1 MKKNKEFYI
10 ARIEE
15 ETSASK
21 DQNFGKFVA
30 PYSGRNVSNKE
41 VYPYVEYGNNAQ
53 QYQGLDSSLVRN
65 KQTDKY
71 SPDRIPSYLR
81 REDDNSGISKHNIAD
96 LKGEKLSLDEMR
108 RRNSSY
114 LRGQGTDNP
123 TSPLVSDKENISKED
138 KWEALRREVRLQQDI
153 YEGRIDRD
161 SVEGYQK
168 PKPKQVASEYQ
179 QTPVYMQDV
188 KYQEPVKYEE
198 EYVDEYEDEF
208 DENDYE
214 ESKQY
219 IESEVK
225 PVYKKSELA
234 QTPSYVNNNPTMGIR
249 SENKDDFYANELYNN
264 QASFTHVNR
273 GYQPETPQSRGYQES
288 KTIRAKVEPMKPEK
302 KVSRRKRRYAFPPLD
317 LLNRNGGVNSNNSDV
332 NFQINTINS
341 TLEEFRIG
349 GSVQKYVKGPT
360 VTQFEIKLN
369 PGVKVNKIETIAR
382 NLQMNLASDSIRIEA
397 PIPGKA
403 SVGIEVPNPVRD
415 KVLFGD
421 LVARKEYIN
430 DGKPLN
436 IVLGQQIDGT
446 PKYLDI
452 TSMPHALVA
461 GATGSGK
468 TVCLYSILVSILY
481 KATPEE
487 VKLILIDPKSNE
499 LTFFADI
506 PHLACPIID
515 DPKIA
520 TASIKWAVD
529 EMQRRYALLK
539 AAKKRTIVDFNNYV
553 EETGEGAKMPYIV
566 IVIDEFAD
574 LMNTVSDSF
583 EDNVQRI
590 TQKARSAGIHMI
602 IATQRP
608 STDVLKGTIKA
619 NITTRIAFNV
629 NSQIDSLTILDH
641 VGADK
646 LLGKGD
652 MLYYNG
658 SNDIRVQGAY
668 IDETEIER
676 VADFLVSQNDVD
688 YMFTLDEL
696 QTTNDDGFAED
707 DSALFEKV
715 ARHIVTYRNA
725 SMNHLQRTFK
735 IGYNT
740 ADDIMQQLEEMGVV
754 SPVVPGRQRTVQVDI
769 EELERL
775 LYNRR

>member
-1 MKKNKEFYI
+1 MSKNKKFYI
-10 ARIEE
+10 ARIEDDQA
-15 ETSASK
+15 ASK
-21 DQNFGKFVA
+21 DQNFGKFIS
-30 PYSGRNVSNKE
+30 PYSGRNTTNKE
-41 VYPYVEYGNNAQ
+41 VYPYVEYGNRAQ
-53 QYQGLDSSLVRN
+53 QYQGLDGNRSNYVAPE
-65 KQTDKY
+65 DKY
-71 SPDRIPSYLR
+71 NPNRVPSYLR
-81 REDDNSGISKHNIAD
+81 REDDNTGISRHSIGD
-96 LKGEKLSLDEMR
+96 LKGEKLTVEEMR
-108 RRNSSY
+108 RRSMGFY
-114 LRGQGTDNP
+114 PREEDLK
-123 TSPLVSDKENISKED
+123 KEIIVEKKNENKTPYVTEEVDEEEYIYDEYDDFNDDIED
-138 KWEALRREVRLQQDI
+138 
-153 YEGRIDRD
+153 
-161 SVEGYQK
+161 
-168 PKPKQVASEYQ
+168 
-179 QTPVYMQDV
+179 
-188 KYQEPVKYEE
+188 EE
-198 EYVDEYEDEF
+198 EYVKPVKSERKSELTQRPSFVDNNPTIGIKSEATDDFYSNELNF
-208 DENDYE
+208 VHVSKE
-214 ESKQY
+214 EKVK
-219 IESEVK
+219 EEVK
-225 PVYKKSELA
+225 PTL
-234 QTPSYVNNNPTMGIR
+234 
-249 SENKDDFYANELYNN
+249 
-264 QASFTHVNR
+264 
-273 GYQPETPQSRGYQES
+273 
-288 KTIRAKVEPMKPEK
+288 RAKVEPVKQDK
-302 KVSRRKRRYAFPPLD
+302 KFSRKKKRYAFPPLD
-317 LLNRNGGVNSNNSDV
+317 ILNKNGGSGSNNSDV
-332 NFQINTINS
+332 NFQIATINS

-349 GSVQKYVKGPT
+349 GSVIKYVKGPT
-360 VTQFEIKLN
+360 VTQFEVKLQ
-369 PGVKVNKIETIAR
+369 PGVRVNKIETISK
-382 NLQMNLASDSIRIEA
+382 NLQMNLATESIRIEA

-403 SVGIEVPNPVRD
+403 SVGIEVPNPVKD

-421 LVARKEYIN
+421 LVSRKEYLN

-436 IVLGQQIDGT
+436 IVLGQQIDGA

-468 TVCLYSILVSILY
+468 TVCLYSIIVSILY

-499 LTFFADI
+499 LTFFTDI

-515 DPKIA
+515 DPKVA

-539 AAKKRTIVDFNNYV
+539 STRKRTIVDYNNYV
-553 EETGEGAKMPYIV
+553 EETGDGSKMPYIV

-583 EDNVQRI
+583 EDNVQRL

-608 STDVLKGTIKA
+608 STDVIKGTIKA

-658 SNDIRVQGAY
+658 SNDIRVQGSY
-668 IDETEIER
+668 ITESEIEK
-676 VADFLVSQNDVD
+676 VSEFLVNQNDVD

-696 QTTNDDGFAED
+696 KSSCDDEFDMDEAQ
-707 DSALFEKV
+707 LFEKV
-715 ARHIVTYRNA
+715 ARHVVTYRNA

-740 ADDIMQQLEEMGVV
+740 ADTLMSQLEEIGVV
-754 SPVVPGRQRTVQVDI
+754 SPVIPGRQRTVLVDT
-769 EELERL
+769 EELERI

>member
-1 MKKNKEFYI
+1 MSKNNKFYI
-10 ARIEE
+10 ARVEE
-15 ETSASK
+15 EITPEK
-21 DQNFGKFVA
+21 DKNFGKFIG
-30 PYSGRNVSNKE
+30 PYSGRNTSNKE
-41 VYPYVEYGNNAQ
+41 VYPYVEYGNKAK
-53 QYQGLDSSLVRN
+53 QYHGLDSNYNNYVAPE
-65 KQTDKY
+65 DKY
-71 SPDRIPSYLR
+71 SPSRIPSYLR
-81 REDDNSGISKHNIAD
+81 REDDRTGISRHNIGD
-96 LKGEKLSLDEMR
+96 LKGDKLSVEEMR
-108 RRNSSY
+108 RRSAEFY
-114 LRGQGTDNP
+114 KNP
-123 TSPLVSDKENISKED
+123 EPQRND
-138 KWEALRREVRLQQDI
+138 VRKNNEYDYRNQRQE
-153 YEGRIDRD
+153 YA
-161 SVEGYQK
+161 
-168 PKPKQVASEYQ
+168 PQV
-179 QTPVYMQDV
+179 
-188 KYQEPVKYEE
+188 EE
-198 EYVDEYEDEF
+198 EFDEYEDEYNEEF
-208 DENDYE
+208 EATEATFEKKPTRDVVSKSAVDYRPSMVNNSPTLGIKSE
-214 ESKQY
+214 KTRDFY
-219 IESEVK
+219 ESE
-225 PVYKKSELA
+225 LN
-234 QTPSYVNNNPTMGIR
+234 YVNAPKENP
-249 SENKDDFYANELYNN
+249 K
-264 QASFTHVNR
+264 
-273 GYQPETPQSRGYQES
+273 P
-288 KTIRAKVEPMKPEK
+288 TIRAKVEPVKPEK
-302 KVSRRKRRYAFPPLD
+302 KVSRRKKRYAFPPLD
-317 LLNRNGGVNSNNSDV
+317 ILNKNGGSNSNNSDV
-332 NFQINTINS
+332 NFQIATINS

-349 GSVQKYVKGPT
+349 GSVNRYVKGPT
-360 VTQFEIKLN
+360 VTQFEVKLQ
-369 PGVKVNKIETIAR
+369 PGVRVNKIETISK
-382 NLQMNLASDSIRIEA
+382 NLQMNLATESIRIEA

-403 SVGIEVPNPVRD
+403 SVGIEVPNPVKD

-421 LVARKEYIN
+421 LVAKKDYYN

-468 TVCLYSILVSILY
+468 TVCLYSIIVSILY
-481 KATPEE
+481 KATPDE

-499 LTFFADI
+499 LTFFTDI

-515 DPKIA
+515 DPKVA
-520 TASIKWAVD
+520 TASIKWAVE

-539 AAKKRTIVDFNNYV
+539 NARKRTIVDYNNYV

-583 EDNVQRI
+583 EDNVQRL

-608 STDVLKGTIKA
+608 STDVIKGTIKA

-668 IDETEIER
+668 ITENEIEK
-676 VADFLVSQNDVD
+676 VAAFLVNQNDVD

-696 QTTNDDGFAED
+696 QSTSDDDFESD
-707 DSALFEKV
+707 DSVLFEKV
-715 ARHIVTYRNA
+715 ARHVVTYRNA

-740 ADDIMQQLEEMGVV
+740 ADDLMSQLEELGVV
-754 SPVVPGRQRTVQVDI
+754 SPVIPGRQRTVLVDM